1 MVSGSW
7 ISLGVGDI
15 VGTDVDWVGFLVGLR
30 WVGRLVGL
38 TTGARDVVGR
48 PVGLRVTG
56 FLVGLGAIA
65 SAALNDRSSIAKYS
79 LVTGAGE
86 SVITLALVKSQ
97 NVKGNNLATWRCW
110 WITGREN
117 GLTSDSFQCR
127 RHWALLVLFS
137 RGALHAYRGEGDCNR
152 GKVRVDDSHS
162 SRWVS
167 CGSVELI
174 LKVSGIE

>member
-1 MVSGSW
+1 LVGVELGSNVQNLPPCFGIAVGISEGWMVMVSGSW

-15 VGTDVDWVGFLVGLR
+15 VGTDVDLVGFLVGLR

-86 SVITLALVKSQ
+86 SVITLVLVKSQ

-110 WITGREN
+110 
-117 GLTSDSFQCR
+117 
-127 RHWALLVLFS
+127 
-137 RGALHAYRGEGDCNR
+137 
-152 GKVRVDDSHS
+152 
-162 SRWVS
+162 
-167 CGSVELI
+167 
-174 LKVSGIE
+174 